1 MPAAGADGVTSR
13 DELREAIE
21 LSGVALPH
29 DFDDDTSLIR
39 SGLLDS
45 MALFNLALWVEERV
59 TPGLDLTAFDLAA
72 EWDTLRLLR
81 AFIAR
86 HGNGQR

>member
-1 MPAAGADGVTSR
+1 VTAR
-13 DELREAIE
+13 DELREALE
-21 LSGVALPH
+21 VSGATLPQ

-59 TPGLDLTAFDLAA
+59 TPGLDLTAFDLSA

-86 HGNGQR
+86 HGAPRP

>member
-1 MPAAGADGVTSR
+1 MTGR
-13 DELREAIE
+13 DEVREAIE
-21 LSGVALPH
+21 LSGVSLPH

-59 TPGLDLTAFDLAA
+59 TPGLDLTAFDLST
-72 EWDTLRLLR
+72 EWDTPRLLR

-86 HGNGQR
+86 HGAQRR

>member
-1 MPAAGADGVTSR
+1 MDTGTDGMASH
-13 DELREAIE
+13 DELREVIAS
-21 LSGVALPH
+21 SGANLPP
-29 DFDDDTSLIR
+29 DLDDDTSLIR

-59 TPGLDLTAFDLAA
+59 TPGLDLTSFDLSA

-81 AFIAR
+81 AFLAR
-86 HGNGQR
+86 HGKALS

>member
-1 MPAAGADGVTSR
+1 VTFR

-21 LSGVALPH
+21 ESGVALPR

-39 SGLLDS
+39 SGLLNS
-45 MALFNLALWVEERV
+45 LALFQLALWVEERV
-59 TPGLDLTAFDLAA
+59 TPGLDLTAFDLAV
-72 EWDTLRLLR
+72 EWDTPRLLC

-86 HGNGQR
+86 HRR

>member
-1 MPAAGADGVTSR
+1 MTAR
-13 DELREAIE
+13 DEVREALE
-21 LSGVALPH
+21 GSGVSLPH

-59 TPGLDLTAFDLAA
+59 TPGLDLTAFDLSA
-72 EWDTLRLLR
+72 EWETPRLLR

-86 HGNGQR
+86 HGETRR